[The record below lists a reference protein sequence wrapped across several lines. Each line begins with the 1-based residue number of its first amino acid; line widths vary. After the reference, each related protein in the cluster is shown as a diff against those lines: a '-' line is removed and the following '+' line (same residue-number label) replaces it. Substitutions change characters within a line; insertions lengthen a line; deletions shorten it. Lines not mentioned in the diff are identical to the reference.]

1 MHMLLVI
8 VGGAVLLGVFL
19 LFGKLWGG
27 DPAGMA
33 TGARLFVPAWLVVAL
48 VNMWVGVNK
57 AGYTVAEELPILLV
71 VFAVQGVAMG
81 LSITPV
87 TDLIMGALPTERAG
101 VASALN
107 DVSRQVGGAVG
118 VAVLGQAPTE
128 PVGAGAPASS
138 PPISRR

>member
-71 VFAVQGVAMG
+71 VFAVPAG
-81 LSITPV
+81 LAA
-87 TDLIMGALPTERAG
+87 LIAWQLARG
-101 VASALN
+101 
-107 DVSRQVGGAVG
+107 
-118 VAVLGQAPTE
+118 
-128 PVGAGAPASS
+128 
-138 PPISRR
+138 